1 MIIGDLECLILP
13 RLSLSDDFM
22 NEVHFLKQELV
33 EQITKITH
41 SHPSAVNGA
50 IFQSY
55 AVDQALRGPK
65 EVNVG
70 SFCDELQRRIR
81 EREESEVTR

>member
-1 MIIGDLECLILP
+1 
-13 RLSLSDDFM
+13 M

-41 SHPSAVNGA
+41 SHPSAVDGA
-50 IFQSY
+50 IFQSF
-55 AVDQALRGPK
+55 AVDQALRGPE
-65 EVNVG
+65 EVNIG

-81 EREESEVTR
+81 EREESEAQESEVTR